1 MKKAKFCNCKP
12 ILFMS
17 SRHRN
22 PSKVVHM
29 LNQHGWSWDS
39 VQWWHAMLISS
50 LWLSHNMSRMKRQR
64 TCFGILSW
72 ESFPSVSCRRA
83 DGGSCVN
90 ILLYSSSK
98 SDFRLLSHERWYD
111 FLGGLGVLIVRVYIS
126 VWSAALWS
134 STQGFFKPNANISKL
149 TSAN

>member
-1 MKKAKFCNCKP
+1 MKQDKFCNCKSV
-12 ILFMS
+12 LFTS

-39 VQWWHAMLISS
+39 VQWWHAMFISN
-50 LWLSHNMSRMKRQR
+50 LWLSHSMSRMKRQR

-72 ESFPSVSCRRA
+72 ESFPSVSCGWA

-111 FLGGLGVLIVRVYIS
+111 FFFLGGGCSSWECTFQYGQQLCEALHRDSLSLMPIS
-126 VWSAALWS
+126 A
-134 STQGFFKPNANISKL
+134 G
-149 TSAN
+149 